1 MIFCIIY
8 WIRRVV
14 KFEVKKIKRIIIW
27 NGESTS
33 HTREM
38 LVLPAKKKGGEM
50 LVFTASLNYQHAVQ
64 NHVEPILKQAAR
76 VLVEVNLKIIITDE
90 KICAQAGGLLRRSDY
105 LGPINCWWVQ
115 TFSSGRATRS
125 ISDTSSQVQIG
136 PCLVLLA
143 KIF

>member
-1 MIFCIIY
+1 MIFCIIF

-14 KFEVKKIKRIIIW
+14 KLEVKKIKRIIIW

-76 VLVEVNLKIIITDE
+76 ARVPVEVNLKIIN
-90 KICAQAGGLLRRSDY
+90 R
-105 LGPINCWWVQ
+105 
-115 TFSSGRATRS
+115 
-125 ISDTSSQVQIG
+125 
-136 PCLVLLA
+136 
-143 KIF
+143 